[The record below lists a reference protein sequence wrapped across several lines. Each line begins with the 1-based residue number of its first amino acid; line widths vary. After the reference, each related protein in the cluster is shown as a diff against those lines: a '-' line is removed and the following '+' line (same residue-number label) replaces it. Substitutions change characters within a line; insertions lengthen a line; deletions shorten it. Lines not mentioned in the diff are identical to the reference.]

1 MWDALHASM
10 RHWYRL
16 IGAGSEGARVFERD
30 GVVAALV
37 PASPQ
42 RSVVNAVV
50 YEHADAL
57 AAAYD
62 EIAAA
67 YDEIGAKWTVWVHN
81 GDGETVTLLE
91 SKGHVLDGSPEAMAA
106 DFEAT
111 PPRRPPDGALSDW
124 TAAGD
129 LAAGSK
135 AADVASGRG
144 AYVLSGDWQDTDQ
157 GSPYL
162 VDGKGRANP
171 LLGDDAAERLGYA
184 GYPVVVVPDTWIELL
199 RCGVVLS
206 PTAALSPPTE
216 PDDDACA

>member
-16 IGAGSEGARVFERD
+16 IGAGSEGARTPRARRR
-30 GVVAALV
+30 GAALV

-50 YEHADAL
+50 YEHLDAL

-81 GDGETVTLLE
+81 GDSETVALLE

-111 PPRRPPDGALSDW
+111 PPRRLPDGALSD
-124 TAAGD
+124 
-129 LAAGSK
+129 
-135 AADVASGRG
+135 
-144 AYVLSGDWQDTDQ
+144 
-157 GSPYL
+157 
-162 VDGKGRANP
+162 
-171 LLGDDAAERLGYA
+171 
-184 GYPVVVVPDTWIELL
+184 
-199 RCGVVLS
+199 
-206 PTAALSPPTE
+206 
-216 PDDDACA
+216 

>member
-16 IGAGSEGARVFERD
+16 IGAGSEGARTLERD

-50 YEHADAL
+50 YEHPDAL

-81 GDGETVTLLE
+81 GDSETVALLE
-91 SKGHVLDGSPEAMAA
+91 SKGTCSTGPRGDGGRLRSDTAAAPARRRALRLDRRGRPGRRGRDQRPRLRLRRRLVLARAHAPARRRGVHIYVVHQDGAAVGCCAATDTGSNTEVQMVAVVPEA
-106 DFEAT
+106 
-111 PPRRPPDGALSDW
+111 RGQGLS
-124 TAAGD
+124 
-129 LAAGSK
+129 
-135 AADVASGRG
+135 AS
-144 AYVLSGDWQDTDQ
+144 
-157 GSPYL
+157 
-162 VDGKGRANP
+162 
-171 LLGDDAAERLGYA
+171 
-184 GYPVVVVPDTWIELL
+184 
-199 RCGVVLS
+199 
-206 PTAALSPPTE
+206 
-216 PDDDACA
+216 